1 MRWTEWRTDAKAF
14 LGCVCALHK
23 AKAKCE
29 RRRRGGKEGQM
40 KGMNGWGKGS
50 KETLLI
56 QQHGRATQQQR
67 VQKGDGGMEE
77 ADDERLDKLSSSQF
91 WAINDESQNKTTTTR
106 TQ

>member
-1 MRWTEWRTDAKAF
+1 MNDGQTDGRTRRVTKCAGQNGGRTRKHF
-14 LGCVCALHK
+14 WGVCALHK

-77 ADDERLDKLSSSQF
+77 ADDERLDKLSSVRH
-91 WAINDESQNKTTTTR
+91 E
-106 TQ
+106 